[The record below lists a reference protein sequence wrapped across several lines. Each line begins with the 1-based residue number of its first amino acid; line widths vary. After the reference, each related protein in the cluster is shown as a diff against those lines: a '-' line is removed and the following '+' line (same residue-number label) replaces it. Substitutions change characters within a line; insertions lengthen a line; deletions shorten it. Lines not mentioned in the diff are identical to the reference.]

1 MTDAISED
9 TMTIFAKD
17 NKCAAPRS
25 ARANSGAQKGEAPA
39 GLQISWDVTPAQEV
53 AIRMLAAKTDVRE
66 LIAAVSGAPFA
77 TAIEHSLQE

>member
-1 MTDAISED
+1 
-9 TMTIFAKD
+9 
-17 NKCAAPRS
+17 
-25 ARANSGAQKGEAPA
+25 
-39 GLQISWDVTPAQEV
+39 V